1 MAIKNTL
8 QKANNE
14 QEGKLTISGYL
25 GQNKIKTWIN
35 GMIGTEKEAQKF
47 ISSIISAVSTTPALQ
62 GTQEK
67 PTDMNTIV
75 SAALLANALDLS
87 LSPQLGLAYMVPF
100 EDNKRGRTVAT
111 FILGYKG
118 YIQLAI
124 RSGKYRKINVIA
136 IKEGEFVSY
145 NPLTE
150 ELVVNLISD
159 DEEREK
165 AATVGYYA
173 CFELVNGFTKSLYWS
188 KKKMLLHADKYSKAF
203 SVEAKKGK
211 SPMYDRVSYADFE
224 AGKVPEAEMW
234 KYSSFWYKDFDGM
247 AFKTMLRQ
255 LISKWGIMS
264 IDMRDAFEKDGS
276 EIYEAN
282 EFDEHKTAIRN
293 EIVQEMAGKGSPE
306 QFNEDE
312 FFADDDGVINV
323 PPESVEDDG
332 GDNAD

>member
-1 MAIKNTL
+1 MAVKNSL

-14 QEGKLTISGYL
+14 QGGEVTISNYL
-25 GQNKIKTWIN
+25 GQEKIKTWIN
-35 GMIGTEKEAQKF
+35 GMIGSEKEAQKF

-62 GTQEK
+62 ACEK
-67 PTDMNTIV
+67 GSII
-75 SAALLANALDLS
+75 SAALLANALDMS

-100 EDNKRGRTVAT
+100 EDNKNGRTVAT

-150 ELVVNLISD
+150 ELVVNLITD

-165 AATVGYYA
+165 APTIGYYA
-173 CFELVNGFTKSLYWS
+173 YFELINGFQKRLYWS

-203 SVEAKKGK
+203 SLNAKKGK
-211 SPMYDRVSYADFE
+211 KPEYDKVSYADFE
-224 AGKVPEAEMW
+224 AGKVPEAKMW
-234 KYSSFWYKDFDGM
+234 LYSSFWYKDFDGM

-264 IDMRDAFEKDGS
+264 IDMQEAFEKDGS
-276 EIYEAN
+276 EIYEASD
-282 EFDEHKTAIRN
+282 FDEHKAAIRG
-293 EIVQEMAGKGSPE
+293 EIVQEMAGKGKPK
-306 QFNEDE
+306 QFSEDD
-312 FFADDDGVINV
+312 FFADEDGVVNV
-323 PPESVEDDG
+323 EPEDIETDEDG
-332 GDNAD
+332 NAN

>member
-1 MAIKNTL
+1 MAVKNSL
-8 QKANNE
+8 QKTGNNAPS
-14 QEGKLTISGYL
+14 QKLTISGYL
-25 GQNKIKTWIN
+25 SQEKIKTWIN
-35 GMIGTEKEAQKF
+35 GMIGSEKEAQKF
-47 ISSIISAVSTTPALQ
+47 ISSIISATSTTPALQ
-62 GTQEK
+62 ACE
-67 PTDMNTIV
+67 PTTIV
-75 SAALLANALDLS
+75 SSALLANALDLS

-100 EDNKRGRTVAT
+100 EDNKNGRTVAT

-124 RSGKYRKINVIA
+124 RSGKYRKINVVA
-136 IKEGEFVSY
+136 VKEGEFVSY

-150 ELVVNLISD
+150 DLQVNLIAD
-159 DEEREK
+159 DEERER

-173 CFELVNGFTKSLYWS
+173 YFELVNGFQKSLYWS

-203 SVEAKKGK
+203 NLEAKKGK
-211 SPMYDRVSYADFE
+211 QPKYDRVSYADFE

-247 AFKTMLRQ
+247 AYKTMLRQ

-293 EIVQEMAGKGSPE
+293 EIVQEMAGVNTPE
-306 QFNEDE
+306 QFDEDG
-312 FFADDDGVINV
+312 FFDDGVVDVEPENV
-323 PPESVEDDG
+323 DVV
-332 GDNAD
+332 GDKNAN

>member
-1 MAIKNTL
+1 MAVKNSL
-8 QKANNE
+8 QKVNNE
-14 QEGKLTISGYL
+14 QGGKLTISGYL
-25 GQNKIKTWIN
+25 GQEKIKTWIN

-47 ISSIISAVSTTPALQ
+47 ISSIISAVSTTPTLQ
-62 GTQEK
+62 TCEQSS
-67 PTDMNTIV
+67 IV

-100 EDNKRGRTVAT
+100 EDNKNGRTVAT

-150 ELVVNLISD
+150 ELTVNLISD

-165 AATVGYYA
+165 AATIGYYA
-173 CFELVNGFTKSLYWS
+173 YFELVNGFQKSLYWS

-203 SVEAKKGK
+203 SLNAKKGREPK
-211 SPMYDRVSYADFE
+211 YDRVSFADFE

-247 AFKTMLRQ
+247 AYKTMLRQ

-264 IDMRDAFEKDGS
+264 IDMQEAFEKDGS
-276 EIYEAN
+276 EMYEDS
-282 EFDEHKTAIRN
+282 E
-293 EIVQEMAGKGSPE
+293 
-306 QFNEDE
+306 FNENRAAVKREIIQEVGGKKPE
-312 FFADDDGVINV
+312 FSEDAFFGDGIVDV
-323 PPESVEDDG
+323 DPESGEING
-332 GDNAD
+332 GGNAD

>member
-1 MAIKNTL
+1 MAVKNSL
-8 QKANNE
+8 QKTGNNAPS
-14 QEGKLTISGYL
+14 QKLTISGYL
-25 GQNKIKTWIN
+25 SQEKIKTWIN
-35 GMIGTEKEAQKF
+35 GMIGSEKEAQKF
-47 ISSIISAVSTTPALQ
+47 ISSIISATSTTPALQ
-62 GTQEK
+62 ACE
-67 PTDMNTIV
+67 PTTIV
-75 SAALLANALDLS
+75 SSALLANALDLS

-100 EDNKRGRTVAT
+100 EDNKNGRTVAT

-124 RSGKYRKINVIA
+124 RSGKYRKINVVA
-136 IKEGEFVSY
+136 VKEGEFVSY

-150 ELVVNLISD
+150 DLQVNLIAD
-159 DEEREK
+159 DEERER

-173 CFELVNGFTKSLYWS
+173 YFELVNGFQKSLYWS

-203 SVEAKKGK
+203 SLEAKKGK
-211 SPMYDRVSYADFE
+211 QPKYDRVSYADFE

-247 AFKTMLRQ
+247 AYKTMLRQ

-323 PPESVEDDG
+323 LPESVEDDG
-332 GDNAD
+332 GDNAH